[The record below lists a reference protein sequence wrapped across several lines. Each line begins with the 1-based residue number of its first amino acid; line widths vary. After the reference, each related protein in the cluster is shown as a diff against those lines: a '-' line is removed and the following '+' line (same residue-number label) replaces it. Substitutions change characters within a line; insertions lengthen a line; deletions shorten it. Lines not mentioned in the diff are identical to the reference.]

1 MRSDGRLVIAIL
13 PLGTAA
19 FAAQDVAGAVEGTV
33 SKVDRGA
40 KTIAV
45 KTRDGSEE
53 SSTSRSA
60 LPFMAARIPSRR
72 LNADA
77 GNSATLTSTC
87 TVPHDQGN

>member
-1 MRSDGRLVIAIL
+1 MRPDGRLVIPIL
-13 PLGTAA
+13 SLGTAA

-60 LPFMAARIPSRR
+60 CRSWQQGYRAAGLMLGTPQR
-72 LNADA
+72 
-77 GNSATLTSTC
+77 
-87 TVPHDQGN
+87 

>member
-1 MRSDGRLVIAIL
+1 MLSC

-40 KTIAV
+40 KTIAI

-53 SSTSRSA
+53 ILHLAKRTAVHGSKDTD
-60 LPFMAARIPSRR
+60 AAGLMLGTPQR
-72 LNADA
+72 
-77 GNSATLTSTC
+77 
-87 TVPHDQGN
+87 

>member
-13 PLGTAA
+13 SLGTAA

-45 KTRDGSEE
+45 KRRDGSEE
-53 SSTSRSA
+53 ILHLAKRTAVHGSKDTD
-60 LPFMAARIPSRR
+60 AAGLMLGTPQR
-72 LNADA
+72 
-77 GNSATLTSTC
+77 
-87 TVPHDQGN
+87 

>member
-72 LNADA
+72 LNA

>member
-1 MRSDGRLVIAIL
+1 MRSNGRLVIAIL
-13 PLGTAA
+13 SLGTAA

-53 SSTSRSA
+53 ILHLAKRTAVHGSKDTD
-60 LPFMAARIPSRR
+60 AAGLMLGTPQR
-72 LNADA
+72 
-77 GNSATLTSTC
+77 
-87 TVPHDQGN
+87 

>member
-13 PLGTAA
+13 SLGTAA

-53 SSTSRSA
+53 ILHFAKRTAVHGSKDTD
-60 LPFMAARIPSRR
+60 AAR
-72 LNADA
+72 LNA
-77 GNSATLTSTC
+77 GNSATVTSTC